1 MGERNTPQLCTG
13 TRNLSQV
20 GARYAFRAAST
31 RSGVNGM

>member
-13 TRNLSQV
+13 TRNLPHL
-20 GARYAFRAAST
+20 GARYAFSTAST